1 MMIANQ
7 VKPVTIEDLY
17 PLFKEILIAKHKPD
31 KNAPWGT
38 TTFTGSGFHLK
49 ISGEYKGEGKQ
60 HLIEITD
67 PDPYFV
73 SKFRMA
79 VSYWQSEYLDRML
92 VMTLCNDTRG
102 RKWVWSTQ
110 IYQHLDQ

>member
-1 MMIANQ
+1 MISQ
-7 VKPVTIEDLY
+7 TKPVTIEDLY
-17 PLFKEILIAKHKPD
+17 PLFKDILVTKHKPD
-31 KNAPWGT
+31 KNAPWGV

-49 ISGEYKGEGKQ
+49 ISGEYKADGKQ
-60 HLIEITD
+60 HPIEIAD

-79 VSYWQSEYLDRML
+79 VSHYQTEYLDRML
-92 VMTLCNDTRG
+92 IMTLCNDSRG

-110 IYQHLDQ
+110 ILQHLDQ